1 MGMALSLVAL
11 LFARDLLSMKCGWQ
25 CVGRSLRLS
34 MHSCSRNWMDG
45 WNKHHHSEGRRRSD
59 GMMRE
64 GVSEQEKRE
73 RGATIEAYMID

>member
-1 MGMALSLVAL
+1 
-11 LFARDLLSMKCGWQ
+11 MKCGWQ

-64 GVSEQEKRE
+64 RGKKRKEGVSEQVRE
-73 RGATIEAYMID
+73 REREREREGRDN